1 MANLSNIN
9 GKFVVEQTTGYVG
22 VGTTDPSY
30 PIEVLNASAEI
41 ALNASGASIYRLK
54 SDSTDYFRINKNGVG
69 DKLVISGG
77 GDVGIGIS
85 VPTTKLH
92 IGGTAPGDS
101 IIRQDSTV
109 SGTNWEIGERAAG
122 KWQIFEDDGDTIV
135 ATFMSSGN
143 VGIGTDSPAGKF
155 EIKSAASNYTTAPAI
170 TFTDDTGVADS
181 RWILGN
187 IATNYGNFVLA
198 ESDSATTVNYSP
210 RITVIPGGNVG
221 IGETSPEGK
230 LTIKYTSANP
240 PTSGTTANSAI
251 QILSNLSPPHQL
263 NIGVV
268 NAPSYGSYIQA
279 SDNNLAVNYSLLL
292 QPNGGNVGIGTDS
305 PSSYDGE
312 ADNLVVYDAITPGI
326 TIALPQTTAAGS
338 ARGSVLFSD
347 GTSGNEKYRGGV
359 IYDHGTGMGGVAD
372 TMYLRAAVN
381 SYLVLNALGNVG
393 IGTKTP
399 SRELDIQA
407 SSGWAEIALRG
418 NTNGGGSLEFFTN
431 TTKRAEIFAD
441 TEDIVFRNTPTNQE
455 RMRISN
461 TGIVTIGGGGNN
473 TSSSNNFIPV
483 KINTPYSTTA
493 SPQWS
498 LQGWVATTDGADP
511 FAMTSGETTKNVYMG
526 IIGAAYMNQNR
537 FSIIQGGAE
546 RLTINLTQTGG
557 GGSQGFI
564 GIGTSL
570 PSQKLDVVGL
580 VKHQGLDMTAGVQVD
595 QTTSISVSLNGP
607 AGSWNETGID
617 GTDIGNNGSYVI
629 QVYSNTQ
636 GAGASNYSMY
646 WTGTM
651 SWYAFGTNS
660 SNTSE
665 IYLNSAGHYRGMDL
679 ELRTI
684 SSGNGNVPPSM
695 RINFKS
701 NQTLSG
707 HAVVFKFRRLM

>member
-9 GKFVVEQTTGYVG
+9 NKFIVTDGGNVLIGPTGNTSYRLDVGGNIRVPYANGYFMDTTGALGSNFVKTINDYETVI
-22 VGTTDPSY
+22 GTGRGSAGFAVFGNSDIRIGFGTSY
-30 PIEVLNASAEI
+30 TTAQTSLFIN
-41 ALNASGASIYRLK
+41 NSG
-54 SDSTDYFRINKNGVG
+54 D
-69 DKLVISGG
+69 
-77 GDVGIGIS
+77 
-85 VPTTKLH
+85 
-92 IGGTAPGDS
+92 
-101 IIRQDSTV
+101 
-109 SGTNWEIGERAAG
+109 
-122 KWQIFEDDGDTIV
+122 
-135 ATFMSSGN
+135 
-143 VGIGTDSPAGKF
+143 VGIGTDSPGALLHIKGTGDAIRVESTNTGAGGAQIDLLHYSTSPADNDTMAYINMGGYYNTTPSQAYF
-155 EIKSAASNYTTAPAI
+155 SSIRTVATDISARQGEL
-170 TFTDDTGVADS
+170 TF
-181 RWILGN
+181 W
-187 IATNYGNFVLA
+187 
-198 ESDSATTVNYSP
+198 TVNTTLQQ
-210 RITVIPGGNVG
+210 RMVID
-221 IGETSPEGK
+221 T
-230 LTIKYTSANP
+230 
-240 PTSGTTANSAI
+240 
-251 QILSNLSPPHQL
+251 
-263 NIGVV
+263 
-268 NAPSYGSYIQA
+268 
-279 SDNNLAVNYSLLL
+279 D
-292 QPNGGNVGIGTDS
+292 GNVGIGTSS

-707 HAVVFKFRRLM
+707 HAVVLKILKQK